1 MASVPTKQMN
11 ALYMKALNNQG
22 NAIKSGH
29 YELFIGDGL
38 GTGNDW
44 IKVVAS
50 GNLIPMIELKHYGT
64 TIFYWNLKT
73 GEVHTGG
80 AWSASDR
87 DAINGLLTLMGFP
100 RCAYIRRGEMHFDHR
115 WFNEYLEDKTL

>member
-1 MASVPTKQMN
+1 MASVPTKQMT
-11 ALYMKALNNQG
+11 ALYEKSANNRNQR
-22 NAIKSGH
+22 IKSGN
-29 YELFIGDGL
+29 YELFIGNGL
-38 GTGNDW
+38 GTGSDW

-64 TIFYWNLKT
+64 TIFYWNVKT

-100 RCAYIRRGEMHFDHR
+100 RCAYIRRGVVHFDHR
-115 WFNEYLEDKTL
+115 WFNEYLEVE

>member
-100 RCAYIRRGEMHFDHR
+100 CCAYIRRGEMHFDHR
-115 WFNEYLEDKTL
+115 RFNDCLEDKII